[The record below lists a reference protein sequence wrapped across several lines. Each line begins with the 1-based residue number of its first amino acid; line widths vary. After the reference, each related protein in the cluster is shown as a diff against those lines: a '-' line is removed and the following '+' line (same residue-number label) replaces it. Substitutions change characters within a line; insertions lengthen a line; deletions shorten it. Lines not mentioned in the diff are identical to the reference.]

1 MNYKNKFSHT
11 ERFNEALKITQ
22 KYPFKIPIICEKYPN
37 LSNIPDIKKHK
48 YLVPMELTIG
58 NFLYI
63 IRQNIEGIQ
72 SNTALFICINEFIPP
87 TSISMITLYE
97 KYKDIDGFLYIN
109 YLIENT
115 FG

>member
-37 LSNIPDIKKHK
+37 SSNIPDIKKHK